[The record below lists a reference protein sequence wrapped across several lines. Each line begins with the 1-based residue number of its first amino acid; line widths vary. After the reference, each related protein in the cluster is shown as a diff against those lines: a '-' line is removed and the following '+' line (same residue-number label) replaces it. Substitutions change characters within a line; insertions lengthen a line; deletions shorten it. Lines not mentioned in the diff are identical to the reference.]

1 MYLHN
6 RKFIAKTMQIALFL
20 IKSIDFTIAFI
31 GAVLLNNN
39 TADNKK
45 ILIGTVLNFLENP
58 FHYELSDSVHIAE
71 NGAILVIGSKISK
84 IGSPDELIAL
94 SLIHISEPTRPY

>member
-20 IKSIDFTIAFI
+20 IKIIDFTIAFI
-31 GAVLLNNN
+31 GAVLLNND

-71 NGAILVIGSKISK
+71 NGAILVLDQRYQKL
-84 IGSPDELIAL
+84 EVLMNL
-94 SLIHISEPTRPY
+94 